1 MIYLACGVIYLA
13 RLQVGCRSV
22 RINAWANTPEK
33 IRAEPRRVR
42 PPSSKPTRKPERR
55 KRCGSWNPSSADRER
70 SSNGPRGRLDW
81 RRHRGKAEAPEAGTE
96 AETENDQVNERP
108 PGYPG
113 GLFVL
118 RKDGCQDQV
127 DHVRPEDDGRADRSP
142 SHECASWY
150 RVSVSIN
157 RIAISAH

>member
-13 RLQVGCRSV
+13 RLQVECRSV
-22 RINAWANTPEK
+22 RINAWANTLEPT
-33 IRAEPRRVR
+33 RAEPRKVR
-42 PPSSKPTRKPERR
+42 PPSSRPTRKPERR
-55 KRCGSWNPSSADRER
+55 RKCGSWNSSADRER
-70 SSNGPRGRLDW
+70 SGNDPRDRLDW
-81 RRHRGKAEAPEAGTE
+81 RRHRGKAEAPEAETETE
-96 AETENDQVNERP
+96 ADQVNERP

-127 DHVRPEDDGRADRSP
+127 DHVRPENDGRADRSP

-150 RVSVSIN
+150 RLSVSMS